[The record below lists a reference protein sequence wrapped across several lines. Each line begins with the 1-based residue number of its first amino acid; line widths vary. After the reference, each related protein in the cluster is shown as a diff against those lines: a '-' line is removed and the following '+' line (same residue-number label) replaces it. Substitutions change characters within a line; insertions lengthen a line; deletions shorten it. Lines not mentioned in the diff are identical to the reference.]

1 MSGILEK
8 QAELQAQA
16 DAIVSALD
24 LDDILGA
31 VGNPVRV
38 GSSALG
44 LMVRRDIDITT
55 VCEKLD
61 GATHAAVAGIGRD
74 LTLHP
79 RIGALKFRNDTGLW
93 NTAPQDYPDGLYLGA
108 TYRTE
113 TGEDWNL
120 DIWFIDEPDRQPDLE
135 HLKTLLP
142 RLTDT
147 ARETILVIKAELAA
161 MTPKGGKPAP
171 SALVYEAVVDHGVK
185 TTAEFER
192 WMARTGDR

>member
-1 MSGILEK
+1 MSRILEQ

-16 DAIVSALD
+16 DAVVSTLGLD
-24 LDDILGA
+24 NILRA

-44 LMVRRDIDITT
+44 VMVRRDIDITT
-55 VCEKLD
+55 VCETLD

-79 RIGALKFRNDTGLW
+79 RIGALRFRNDSGFW

-120 DIWFIDEPDRQPDLE
+120 DIWFINEPDRQPDLE

-142 RLTDT
+142 RLTD
-147 ARETILVIKAELAA
+147 AMRETILVIKADLAA

-171 SALVYEAVVDHGVK
+171 SALVYDAVLDHGVK

>member
-1 MSGILEK
+1 MSRILEQ

-16 DAIVSALD
+16 DAVVSTLGLD
-24 LDDILGA
+24 NILRA

-44 LMVRRDIDITT
+44 VMVRRDIDITT
-55 VCEKLD
+55 VSETLD

-79 RIGALKFRNDTGLW
+79 RIGALRFRNDSGFW

-120 DIWFIDEPDRQPDLE
+120 DIWFINEPDRQPDLE

-142 RLTDT
+142 RLTD
-147 ARETILVIKAELAA
+147 AMRETILVIKADLAA

-171 SALVYEAVVDHGVK
+171 SALVYDAVLDHGVK